1 MVGGHKRQL
10 ARAKVNLTLHVGAVR
25 DDGYHPVESLV
36 VFANIGDDLNFKP
49 ADETALTIVGADEL
63 PTDGNNL
70 IIRAMQMVEAS
81 PHHIH
86 LVKNLP
92 VSAGLGGG
100 SANAAAVLRQFSSDK
115 SDTELAFNLGADV
128 PVCRAS
134 QTAMMRGIGGHVTPL
149 SGLGQLSAIL
159 VNPGV
164 AVSTGAIFKAMDAQ
178 PRETDPKESAS
189 KGDLLSRALSGTN
202 DMQEAAIMQAPV
214 ISDVL
219 RALAQQT
226 GCALARM
233 SGSGASCFGI
243 FRSDAQ
249 AQQAAQAISQAQ
261 PSWWVRVCRLGDQ
274 LEGVQHNQA
283 GAEAK

>member
-10 ARAKVNLTLHVGAVR
+10 ARAKVNLTLHVGALR
-25 DDGYHPVESLV
+25 DDGYHPLESLV
-36 VFANIGDDLNFKP
+36 VFADIGDDLTFEP
-49 ADETALTIVGADEL
+49 ADETRLTIAGADEL

-70 IIRAMQMVEAS
+70 IIRAMQMVKVD

-86 LVKNLP
+86 LIKNLP
-92 VSAGLGGG
+92 ISAGLGGG
-100 SANAAAVLRQFSSDK
+100 SANAAAVLRQFKSDQ

-134 QTAMMRGIGGHVTPL
+134 QTSMMRGIGEDVTPL

-164 AVSTGAIFKAMDAQ
+164 AVSTGAIFRAMDAQ
-178 PRETDPKESAS
+178 PRETHPKETAL
-189 KGDLLSRALSGTN
+189 KGDLLSRALSGRN
-202 DMQEAAIMQAPV
+202 DMQEVATLQAP
-214 ISDVL
+214 IIADVL
-219 RALAQQT
+219 RAVAQQT

-233 SGSGASCFGI
+233 SGSGATCFGI

-249 AQQAAQAISQAQ
+249 AQQAARAISQAQ
-261 PSWWVRVCRLGDQ
+261 PAWWVRACRFGDPQ
-274 LEGVQHNQA
+274 EGALQGHSEGNVQ
-283 GAEAK
+283 

>member
-36 VFANIGDDLNFKP
+36 VFADIGDDLSFEP
-49 ADETALTIVGADEL
+49 ADETILTIAGADEL

-70 IIRAMQMVEAS
+70 IIRAMQMVEGS

-86 LVKNLP
+86 LIKNLP

-100 SANAAAVLRQFSSDK
+100 SANAAAVLRQFNSDQH
-115 SDTELAFNLGADV
+115 DTELAFKLGADV

-134 QTAMMRGIGGHVTPL
+134 QTSMMRGIGEDVTPL
-149 SGLGQLSAIL
+149 SRLGQLSAIL

-164 AVSTGAIFKAMDAQ
+164 GVSTGAIFKAMDAQ
-178 PRETDPKESAS
+178 PRETYPKETAL

-202 DMQEAAIMQAPV
+202 DMQEAATLQVPIIA
-214 ISDVL
+214 DVL

-226 GCALARM
+226 GCELARM
-233 SGSGASCFGI
+233 SGSGATCFGI

-249 AQQAAQAISQAQ
+249 AQRAAQVISEAQ
-261 PSWWVRVCRLGDQ
+261 PSWWVRACRLGDPQ
-274 LEGVQHNQA
+274 EEALQDHSEGDAQ
-283 GAEAK
+283 

>member
-1 MVGGHKRQL
+1 MVGGHKRHL
-10 ARAKVNLTLHVGAVR
+10 ARAKVNLTLHVGALR
-25 DDGYHPVESLV
+25 DDGYHPLESLV
-36 VFANIGDDLNFKP
+36 VFADIGDDLSFEP
-49 ADETALTIVGADEL
+49 ADETILTIAGADEL

-70 IIRAMQMVEAS
+70 IIRAMQMVEGS

-86 LVKNLP
+86 LIKNLP

-100 SANAAAVLRQFSSDK
+100 SANAAAVLRQFNADQD
-115 SDTELAFNLGADV
+115 DTELAFKLGADV

-134 QTAMMRGIGGHVTPL
+134 QTSMMRGIGENVTPL

-164 AVSTGAIFKAMDAQ
+164 GVSTGAIFKAMDAQ
-178 PRETDPKESAS
+178 PRETYPKETAL

-202 DMQEAAIMQAPV
+202 DMQEAATLQAP
-214 ISDVL
+214 IIADVL
-219 RALAQQT
+219 RAVAQQT

-233 SGSGASCFGI
+233 SGSGATCFGI

-249 AQQAAQAISQAQ
+249 AQQAAQVISEVQ
-261 PSWWVRVCRLGDQ
+261 PSWWVRACRLGDPHEDALQ
-274 LEGVQHNQA
+274 DRSEGDVQ
-283 GAEAK
+283 

>member
-1 MVGGHKRQL
+1 MRQL

-36 VFANIGDDLNFKP
+36 VFADIGDDLMFEP
-49 ADETALTIVGADEL
+49 ADETRLTIAGADDL

-70 IIRAMQMVEAS
+70 IIRAMQMAEAS

-86 LVKNLP
+86 LIKNLP

-100 SANAAAVLRQFSSDK
+100 SANAAAVLRQFNSDK

-134 QTAMMRGIGGHVTPL
+134 QTAMMRGIGEDVTLL

-159 VNPGV
+159 VNPSV

-178 PRETDPKESAS
+178 PRETYPKVTSLT
-189 KGDLLSRALSGTN
+189 GDLLSRGLSGTN
-202 DMQEAAIMQAPV
+202 DMQEAAIMQAPI

-226 GCALARM
+226 GCELARM
-233 SGSGASCFGI
+233 SGSGATCFGI

-249 AQQAAQAISQAQ
+249 AQAAAKIIALSQ
-261 PSWWVRVCRLGDQ
+261 PGWWVRACRLGDPV
-274 LEGVQHNQA
+274 EGA
-283 GAEAK
+283 TP